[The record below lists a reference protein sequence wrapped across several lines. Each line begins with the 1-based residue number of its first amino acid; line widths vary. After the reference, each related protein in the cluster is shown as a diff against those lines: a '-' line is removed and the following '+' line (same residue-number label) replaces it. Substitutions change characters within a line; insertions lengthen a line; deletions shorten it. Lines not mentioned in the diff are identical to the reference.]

1 MSLPIINVTKNAL
14 NKMAKISQYMPT
26 PLGFLFHITSG
37 GCNGFNYK
45 LEVLDQTTKT
55 EIMDS
60 KPTILTHKD
69 IQLYVDPVS
78 EFYVLG
84 TSIDYISGNYEKGIF
99 ESMFISRSVQTMRQ
113 VVGVGVSFTSNKC

>member
-1 MSLPIINVTKNAL
+1 MELASDNTYRPDQSMDFPDFARHFQWL
-14 NKMAKISQYMPT
+14 Q
-26 PLGFLFHITSG
+26 
-37 GCNGFNYK
+37 CNYK